1 MTAGSKYMLNKPSVF
16 EIYSPGKSIIIE
28 VFSCKGDIDVL
39 AGSNYNKLMQED
51 ESNVRLEHANY
62 AGHYVITSSNLSGEY
77 YLKTSNPSPES

>member
-1 MTAGSKYMLNKPSVF
+1 M
-16 EIYSPGKSIIIE
+16 
-28 VFSCKGDIDVL
+28 DIDVL